1 MGSVDFEYGSRV
13 LRMLA
18 QAVWLRCRFLWCS
31 LEQPR
36 LQSRD
41 ECRGRK
47 DRCRGAQAA
56 AGGGDL
62 QQGGALEI
70 GACPNSDIS
79 DLVRNF
85 LTQSSTPRSQKEG
98 LTEFGSAR
106 VFQDLKYLLQ
116 SQRKLVLSCKPRCH
130 LRCLTMGLLLA
141 LLRS

>member
-1 MGSVDFEYGSRV
+1 MSAE
-13 LRMLA
+13 A
-18 QAVWLRCRFLWCS
+18 
-31 LEQPR
+31 
-36 LQSRD
+36 
-41 ECRGRK
+41 RK

-98 LTEFGSAR
+98 LTEFASAR

-116 SQRKLVLSCKPRCH
+116 SCKPRCH